1 MAFLRGHLNAESGL
15 VLNEHSLKLLM
26 LERCAR
32 GQKRTCG
39 KGRKP
44 SAEVSSWIYVCCV
57 LTASLERINTPLC
70 AGIIR
75 WIVLFFF
82 PSGSAAHAMG
92 WTYKYCTVLN
102 KMLCEAIPLTCLSF
116 FYYYLRSKPRRI
128 SLSLRVEE
136 GKWHQN
142 ATTSLRNK
150 LVWLFTEKSICL
162 RTHGSH
168 SDTQSSPQTLIWND
182 E

>member
-1 MAFLRGHLNAESGL
+1 MAFLRGHLNAESGW
-15 VLNEHSLKLLM
+15 VLNKHSLKLLM
-26 LERCAR
+26 LELCAR
-32 GQKRTCG
+32 GEKGTCG

-57 LTASLERINTPLC
+57 LTASLERINTPLRWNRLLDFFSP
-70 AGIIR
+70 IR
-75 WIVLFFF
+75 QRCPRYTSIAQCSKKAVWSDPTYEFVFFF
-82 PSGSAAHAMG
+82 
-92 WTYKYCTVLN
+92 T
-102 KMLCEAIPLTCLSF
+102 IPGQNRGAL
-116 FYYYLRSKPRRI
+116 
-128 SLSLRVEE
+128 SLSLRVE

-150 LVWLFTEKSICL
+150 LAWLFTEKSTCL

-168 SDTQSSPQTLIWND
+168 SDTQSSPHRLIWND